1 MKLRTLYNAYPA
13 LTKLA
18 GQDLPLK
25 ELYKLSKILRAF
37 EGDIRFYMEQRNE
50 FFRKYGAE
58 QDGEIVLLPEHA
70 EEFAAAMDELG
81 EIDADADT
89 VSLGLPMELD
99 TDGTENV
106 RLSYN
111 DLQMLEGIVE
121 LKGSLTTP
129 T

>member
-1 MKLRTLYNAYPA
+1 MKLKTLYNAYPA

-25 ELYKLSKILRAF
+25 ELYKLSRILRAF
-37 EGDIRFYMEQRNE
+37 EGDIRFFMEQRE
-50 FFRKYGAE
+50 ELFRKYGAE
-58 QDGEIVLLPEHA
+58 QDGEIVILPEHA

-81 EIDADADT
+81 EVDADVDAEI
-89 VSLGLPMELD
+89 LGLPMELSA
-99 TDGTENV
+99 DGAENV

-121 LKGSLTTP
+121 LKGAET
-129 T
+129 